1 MGDID
6 FMKQQALLADL
17 HRRAQRE
24 GLDVEVAVMRQG
36 DKVFVISRHD
46 EPEVRRLVGL
56 VHRMVGADVDV
67 RVPINLTRD
76 GDVS

>member
-1 MGDID
+1 MGTID

-24 GLDVEVAVMRQG
+24 GLELEVAIMRRGGQ
-36 DKVFVISRHD
+36 VFVVSRHD
-46 EPEVRRLVGL
+46 EPEVRRLVGI
-56 VHRMVGADVDV
+56 VHRMVGADVDLV
-67 RVPINLTRD
+67 VPIDMTRD